1 MKSINIGTGSNFK
14 GRFYLLDLA
23 RAFAAICV
31 VLQHYQHFYS
41 ITPYVYQD
49 NFLRI
54 QQPFYEI
61 IKPFYQFGSV
71 AVQFFFILSGFIF
84 FLCTKIWFF
93 QNLYLLKIYIFKK
106 LFKTKIC

>member
-1 MKSINIGTGSNFK
+1 MKSTNIDTSSNVI

-23 RAFAAICV
+23 RAVAAICV

-41 ITPYVYQD
+41 ITPNVYQD
-49 NFLRI
+49 SFVRN

-61 IKPFYQFGSV
+61 IKPFYLFGSV

-84 FLCTKIWFF
+84 FFMYKDL
-93 QNLYLLKIYIFKK
+93 IFSKSIS
-106 LFKTKIC
+106 FKNFIILRL